1 MKVLITGICGYV
13 GSRVAARLAES
24 VPGLKVYGVDNLSR
38 RGSESN
44 LACLA
49 RLGAKVIHGDVRLQD
64 DISALPEADWVIDC
78 AANPSVLAGVDPA
91 EDVTSAQLVGSNLTG
106 TLNLLEYCKRH
117 KSGLILLSTSRV
129 YSTKALNALKLA
141 ERPTRF
147 EPAGRAFA
155 AGFSKYGVSEKF
167 STEPPLSL
175 YGATKL
181 ASEIMA
187 LEYAEAFDFPLWINR
202 SGVIG
207 GPGQFGKAD
216 QGIFSF
222 WACSHALGRPLKFI
236 GFGGRGK
243 QVRDCVTA
251 EDVACLLLM
260 QMRRPDKKAP
270 KIINIGGG
278 AANAVSLRELDD
290 FCRDFFRTREITGS
304 VAASRPYDVP
314 YYVSDCRLAEKYWGW
329 KPSRRREELLPDICR
344 WARDNRE
351 AIDKWLG
358 AWNGNK

>member
-13 GSRVAARLAES
+13 GSRVAARLFES
-24 VPGLKVYGVDNLSR
+24 VSGLEVYGVDNLSR
-38 RGSESN
+38 RGSETN
-44 LACLA
+44 LPFLA

-64 DISALPEADWVIDC
+64 DIDALPKTDWVIDC
-78 AANPSVLAGVDPA
+78 AANPSVLAGIVPDGGIS
-91 EDVTSAQLVGSNLTG
+91 SAQIVGSNLTG
-106 TLNLLEYCKRH
+106 TLHLLEYCKNH

-129 YSTKALNALKLA
+129 YSTKALNSLKLSETA
-141 ERPTRF
+141 TRF
-147 EPAGRAFA
+147 EPAACDA
-155 AGFSKYGVSEKF
+155 AGGFSKYGISEKF
-167 STEPPLSL
+167 STDPPLSL

-181 ASEIMA
+181 SSEIMA

-222 WACSHALGRPLKFI
+222 WACSRALGKPLKFI
-236 GFGGRGK
+236 GFGGKGK

-251 EDVACLLLM
+251 EDVADLLVK
-260 QMRRPDKKAP
+260 QMKYPDKKAP

-278 AANAVSLRELDD
+278 RVSSMSLRETDD
-290 FCRDFFRTREITGS
+290 FCRDFFGTPEVPGS

-314 YYVSDCRLAEKYWGW
+314 YYVTDARLAEKYWGW
-329 KPSRRREELLPDICR
+329 KPSRSRAEILMDICR
-344 WARDNRE
+344 WAR
-351 AIDKWLG
+351 A
-358 AWNGNK
+358 NKDSIAGWWGL

>member
-13 GSRVAARLAES
+13 GSRVAARLFES
-24 VPGLKVYGVDNLSR
+24 VSGLKVYGVDNLSR

-44 LACLA
+44 MPFLA
-49 RLGAKVIHGDVRLQD
+49 RLGAKVFHGDVRLQD
-64 DISALPEADWVIDC
+64 DIGALPEADWVIDC
-78 AANPSVLAGVDPA
+78 AANPSVLAGVGPA
-91 EDVTSAQLVGSNLTG
+91 GGTTSAQVVGSNLTG
-106 TLNLLEYCKRH
+106 TLHLLEYCKKH

-129 YSTKALNALKLA
+129 YSTQALNSLKLV
-141 ERPTRF
+141 ETGTRF
-147 EPAGRAFA
+147 EPAGRGAA

-167 STEPPLSL
+167 STTPPLSL

-181 ASEIMA
+181 SSEIMA

-222 WACSHALGRPLKFI
+222 WACSRALNKPLKFI
-236 GFGGRGK
+236 GFGGKGK

-251 EDVACLLLM
+251 EDVACLFLK
-260 QMRRPDKKAP
+260 QMRVPDKKAP

-278 AANAVSLRELDD
+278 RMSSMSLRELDD
-290 FCRDFFRTREITGS
+290 FCRDFFKVSDIPGS

-314 YYVSDCRLAEKYWGW
+314 YYVSDTRLAEKYWGW
-329 KPSRRREELLPDICR
+329 KPSRSRTEALLDICR
-344 WARDNRE
+344 WVQSNRNSI
-351 AIDKWLG
+351 AGWWGL
-358 AWNGNK
+358 

>member
-1 MKVLITGICGYV
+1 MRALITGICGYV
-13 GSRVAARLAES
+13 GSRVAARLVES

-44 LACLA
+44 LAFLA
-49 RLGAKVIHGDVRLQD
+49 GLGAKVMHGDVRLQD
-64 DISALPEADWVIDC
+64 DISALPVADWVIDC
-78 AANPSVLAGVDPA
+78 AANPSVLAGVGPA
-91 EDVTSAQLVGSNLTG
+91 GDVTSAQLVGSNLTG

-129 YSTKALNALKLA
+129 YSAKALNALKLA
-141 ERPTRF
+141 ETSTRF
-147 EPAGRAFA
+147 KPAGRTFA
-155 AGFSKYGVSEKF
+155 PGFSRHGVSELF

-222 WACSHALGRPLKFI
+222 WACSRALGRPLKFI
-236 GFGGRGK
+236 GFGGKGK

-251 EDVACLLLM
+251 EDVASLLLK
-260 QMRRPDKKAP
+260 QMKRPDMKAP

-290 FCRDFFRTREITGS
+290 FCRDFFQTRELTGS

-314 YYVSDCRLAEKYWGW
+314 YYVSDFRLAEKYWDW
-329 KPSRRREELLPDICR
+329 RPSRSREGLLQDICC
-344 WARDNRE
+344 WARDNSE
-351 AIDKWLG
+351 AVSKW
-358 AWNGNK
+358 